1 MDILCNETLDNHK
14 NSMLFTQIWKKLQI
28 IDRFVMRNCLCRAVF
43 QTKFIRRNFASKSF
57 YGPRPNLADDEGI
70 PPDFKILE
78 IVLEANRL
86 DHLLHSMLKMSKS
99 AVEKN
104 VREQNIRMDEVLVT
118 KKAAEIEEGNEI
130 DVWMSEYED
139 NNALARIQRLLVT
152 NFNMQDDGYMLPSKW
167 SIFA

>member
-43 QTKFIRRNFASKSF
+43 QTKFIRSNFASKSF
-57 YGPRPNLADDEGI
+57 FKYGPRPNLADDEGI

-86 DHLLHSMLKMSKS
+86 DHLLHSMLKMSK
-99 AVEKN
+99 
-104 VREQNIRMDEVLVT
+104 RFF
-118 KKAAEIEEGNEI
+118 
-130 DVWMSEYED
+130 
-139 NNALARIQRLLVT
+139 NN
-152 NFNMQDDGYMLPSKW
+152 NK
-167 SIFA
+167 